1 MTQQSTQVE
10 NAARVSGLC
19 SAVLFCA
26 LLFSLA
32 PQSVTAQRVQPGKS
46 APLSGSAAQL
56 SPDAR
61 AALDTAVM
69 ALERGSL
76 DDAERAARRAVS
88 AAPRSAVA
96 HNLLGVVLDRAVKK
110 EEGYREFNEAIK
122 LDPNFVSAL
131 NNLARHL
138 AERGQTSDAITQFE
152 RVLKIE
158 PAHVQAHYNLGTLYE
173 RAGDFVKSA
182 EHFAQARKAQPTD
195 PQLALAFLN
204 VAYRANRSAEA
215 DVAAALVEQAVGA
228 DASGLFTLANAL
240 AAGRQYQQA
249 ARLYARVN
257 EITPHMFEVLYNL
270 GIALYNIDR
279 NDEAG
284 KYLSEAADL
293 NPGPPETHL
302 RLALIASAR
311 NEWANAIIEFKH
323 VLERDAKKASYHY
336 LLGREYFRVGYWD
349 GAISEYTSA
358 VELEPKEPAYVLA
371 RADAYYRKG
380 DWNNSAADFDQ
391 AATLDPNRSDI
402 EYWQGYAHRAA
413 GNFDRARV
421 FLEKFLAKNPD
432 NVDAL
437 SSLGYVAIEQGRFA
451 DAEAPLK
458 HALGID
464 PNNVSVLYDYA
475 RLVLKERNFGEAV
488 TRLHEV
494 VSKSP
499 SHVAARYQLFL
510 AYTRLKRTDEAQAAL
525 AEFKR
530 LDALEK
536 ESVKERTMDEKLR
549 IQQTLNQVPP

>member
-1 MTQQSTQVE
+1 M
-10 NAARVSGLC
+10 
-19 SAVLFCA
+19 
-26 LLFSLA
+26 
-32 PQSVTAQRVQPGKS
+32 QPGKS
-46 APLSGSAAQL
+46 ATSSGSAAQL

-61 AALDTAVM
+61 AALDTTVA
-69 ALERGSL
+69 ALQKGSL

-96 HNLLGVVLDRAVKK
+96 HNLLGVVLDRAGKT
-110 EEGYREFNEAIK
+110 EEGYREFGTAVK
-122 LDPNFVSAL
+122 LEPNFVSAL

-138 AERGQTSDAITQFE
+138 AERGQLSEAIAQFE
-152 RVLKIE
+152 RVLKID

-173 RAGDFVKSA
+173 RSGDFVKSA
-182 EHFAQARKAQPTD
+182 EHFAEARKAEPAD

-215 DVAAALVEQAVGA
+215 DAAAALVEQAVGA
-228 DASGLFTLANAL
+228 DASGLFTLASAL

-257 EITPHMFEVLYNL
+257 EITPHTFEVLYNL
-270 GIALYNIDR
+270 GIALYNLDR
-279 NDEAG
+279 NDEAA
-284 KYLSEAADL
+284 KYLAEAADL
-293 NPGPPETHL
+293 RPGPPETHL

-311 NEWANAIIEFKH
+311 NDWANAIIEFKH
-323 VLERDAKKASYHY
+323 VLERDAKNPNYHY

-349 GAISEYTSA
+349 GAISEYNSA
-358 VELEPKEPAYVLA
+358 VELEPKEPSYVLA

-380 DWNNSAADFDQ
+380 DWNNAAADFDQ
-391 AATLDPNRSDI
+391 AATLDPGRSDI

-421 FLEKFLAKNPD
+421 FLERFLAKNPD

-437 SSLGYVAIEQGRFA
+437 SSLGYVAIEQGRFE

-458 HALGID
+458 HALTVE
-464 PNNVSVLYDYA
+464 PNNVAVLYDYA
-475 RLVLKERNFGEAV
+475 RLALKERNFEEAV
-488 TRLHEV
+488 TRLQQV
-494 VSKSP
+494 VTKSP
-499 SHVAARYQLFL
+499 SHTSAHYQLFL
-510 AYTRLKRTDEAQAAL
+510 AYSRLKRTEQAKAAL

-549 IQQTLNQVPP
+549 IQQTLNQLPQ